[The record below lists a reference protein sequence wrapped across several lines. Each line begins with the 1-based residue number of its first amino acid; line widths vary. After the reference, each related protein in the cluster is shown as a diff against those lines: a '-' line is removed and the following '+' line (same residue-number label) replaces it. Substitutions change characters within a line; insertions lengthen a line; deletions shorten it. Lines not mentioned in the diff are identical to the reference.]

1 MFILTLEGLLESLYM
16 TVISTVV
23 AYVIGIPL
31 GMLLVVTDKD
41 GISPHRTANLI
52 LGTIV
57 NCLRSVPFLILMLA
71 LVPFTR
77 FVVGTSIGWKAATVS
92 LIVAS
97 FPFVARVVESSLK
110 EVDHGVIEA
119 AQSMGASK
127 LQIITK
133 VLLPEA
139 KPSLIVGA
147 ALSITAILGYSAMAG
162 IVGGGGLGAIA
173 INYGYYRKEVDIMW
187 VMIVILVLLVQ
198 LFQGVGNLAARKC
211 DKRIR

>member
-16 TVISTVV
+16 TVISTAV

-31 GMLLVVTDKD
+31 GVLLVITGKE
-41 GISPHRTANLI
+41 GICPHKTINVI
-52 LGTIV
+52 LSTLV

-92 LIVAS
+92 LIAAS
-97 FPFVARVVESSLK
+97 FPFVARVVEGSLK
-110 EVDHGVIEA
+110 EVDSGVIEA

-127 LQIITK
+127 LQVITK
-133 VLLPEA
+133 VLLPES

-173 INYGYYRKEVDIMW
+173 ITYGYYRKEVDIMW

-198 LFQGVGNLAARKC
+198 LFQGIGNLAARKC
-211 DKRIR
+211 DKRVR